1 MNDFITSCTG
11 YLEIMQTSLK
21 YWYISLYN
29 IQKSH
34 LVPSLP
40 KSSERSLHVDG
51 KAVQLTAADTS
62 FPKL

>member
-21 YWYISLYN
+21 YWCISFYN
-29 IQKSH
+29 IQKPH
-34 LVPSLP
+34 LVLSLP
-40 KSSERSLHVDG
+40 KSSEGSLHVNG
-51 KAVQLTAADTS
+51 KAVQLTIADTS

>member
-21 YWYISLYN
+21 YGYISLYN